1 MQEAFVA
8 DASTH
13 FQELGGVVKAG
24 VAHEVLVDVARGDP
38 RNVTYAVV
46 LRTPVAVP

>member
-24 VAHEVLVDVARGDP
+24 VAHEVLVRLSP
-38 RNVTYAVV
+38 RAERVY
-46 LRTPVAVP
+46 LGER